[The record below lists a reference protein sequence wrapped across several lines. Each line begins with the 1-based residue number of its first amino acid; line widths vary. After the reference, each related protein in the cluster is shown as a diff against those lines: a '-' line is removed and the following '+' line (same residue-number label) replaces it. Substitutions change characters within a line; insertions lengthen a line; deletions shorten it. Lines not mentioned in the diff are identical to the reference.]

1 MNLQGNVS
9 YEVPSI
15 HPIYAIPTPPGQGN
29 HTRGFTKAAATEEA
43 HQLTL
48 KSAKGIAV
56 VAWKVL
62 ADQSFAEEVRKAF
75 KP

>member
-1 MNLQGNVS
+1 VS

-15 HPIYAIPTPPGQGN
+15 HPIYAIPTLPGQGN
-29 HTRGFTKAAATEEA
+29 HTRGFTDAAATEEA
-43 HQLTL
+43 HRLTL

-62 ADQSFAEEVRKAF
+62 ADKAFAEEVQKAF